1 MQVAV
6 TAFYPRSLLM
16 RVWMRVGW
24 KRLLLAVGVSFVFST
39 QLLFQENVLEHYSV
53 SETLESMTLYFLD
66 ILTIAILMALAVGL
80 VDARQP
86 KNGTARNLLLII
98 SVIGAVII
106 GIAIQMGMHYGAG
119 PYPPV
124 VYVLGEAA
132 RWTLMGGAIVLIYE
146 TMRRHQRNQQK
157 LHAAELRHRILDNQM
172 IESRIKMME
181 AQIEPHFLF
190 NTLATVKRLYR
201 TEPVGGARMVA
212 RLKEYLQAALP
223 QIRHGIPTLASEIEL
238 VRAYLEILQI
248 RMGARLDFAIE
259 APPQSLSA
267 PFPAM
272 VLITLVENAIKHG
285 LNPLPNGGRIE
296 VQVFDAI
303 DKVAVE
309 VRDNGVG
316 FQVGAGTSGSGIG
329 LANIRSRL
337 AAVYGS
343 GASMVLLQGDPSGV
357 IARVEITKQSAVDVS
372 AQMVSGICPVGSQD
386 ERAAA

>member
-16 RVWMRVGW
+16 RLWMRVGW

-66 ILTIAILMALAVGL
+66 ILTIAILMALAVGW
-80 VDARQP
+80 VDARLP
-86 KNGTARNLLLII
+86 KNGTTRNLLLII
-98 SVIGAVII
+98 SVVGAVMI

-146 TMRRHQRNQQK
+146 TMRRHQRNQQQ

-223 QIRHGIPTLASEIEL
+223 QIRHGIPTLASEIAL

-296 VQVFDAI
+296 VQVLDAI

-372 AQMVSGICPVGSQD
+372 AHMVSGIYPVGSQD

>member
-1 MQVAV
+1 MHVAV

-16 RVWMRVGW
+16 RAWMRVGW

-39 QLLFQENVLEHYSV
+39 QLLFQENVLEHYSF

-66 ILTIAILMALAVGL
+66 VLTIAILMALAVGF
-80 VDARQP
+80 VDARLP
-86 KNGTARNLLLII
+86 KNGTARNLVLIV
-98 SVIGAVII
+98 SVVGAVVI

-124 VYVLGEAA
+124 AYVLGEAA
-132 RWTLMGGAIVLIYE
+132 RWTLMGGAIVVIYE
-146 TMRRHQRNQQK
+146 TMRRHQRNQQQLYASK
-157 LHAAELRHRILDNQM
+157 LRHKILDNQL

-238 VRAYLEILQI
+238 ARAYLEILQI
-248 RMGARLDFAIE
+248 RMGARLEFNIE
-259 APPQSLSA
+259 VPPQSRTA

-285 LNPLPNGGRIE
+285 LNPLPKGGRIE
-296 VQVFDAI
+296 IHVFDSI

-343 GASMVLLQGDPSGV
+343 GASMGLMQNNPTGV
-357 IARVEITKQSAVDVS
+357 IARVEIAKQSVNDIATYM
-372 AQMVSGICPVGSQD
+372 AIGTPPASQND
-386 ERAAA
+386 ERDPL